1 MQSRYRSI
9 LIGIILVIIYIIY
22 LIIVDTY
29 RNFQKDT
36 YIEYLTE
43 KNTTIQDTIDN
54 KRAYNEYIRTR
65 AYKERIAK
73 ASQWKQLPWE
83 VIINLVGS
91 EEVESYKTFDVAGEI
106 VRAIQN
112 KPSPTQGMRNTEK
125 WIYYIFRTD
134 IRTTD
139 E

>member
-73 ASQWKQLPWE
+73 ASQ
-83 VIINLVGS
+83 
-91 EEVESYKTFDVAGEI
+91 
-106 VRAIQN
+106 
-112 KPSPTQGMRNTEK
+112 
-125 WIYYIFRTD
+125 
-134 IRTTD
+134 
-139 E
+139 